1 MNIRQYDAALALAA
15 GDYIVLAD
23 HDDIVPANALY
34 ELADALN
41 QDRSIDVLYSDE
53 DKISMDGKRDLN
65 LILNRILISIFC
77 AVSIISVT
85 CLRLKKSLWIWQ
97 VDFAVNMTGHRILF
111 YLKML

>member
-1 MNIRQYDAALALAA
+1 MRKRIKGLHLQHFQRILEYPASTNAALALAA

-53 DKISMDGKRDLN
+53 DKISMDGKKRLEN
-65 LILNRILISIFC
+65 TWQIS
-77 AVSIISVT
+77 
-85 CLRLKKSLWIWQ
+85 R
-97 VDFAVNMTGHRILF
+97 R
-111 YLKML
+111 